1 MQIIRLKNGKSYYG
15 YVKEDRGSMLVIQI
29 YASDK
34 IEQRNVFLQRV
45 IPVKNISSI
54 DCEYYD

>member
-1 MQIIRLKNGKSYYG
+1 
-15 YVKEDRGSMLVIQI
+15 MLVIQI

-34 IEQRNVFLQRV
+34 IEQRNVFLERI